1 MVGSDGAL
9 DISVVWH
16 PDTDRHRDIT
26 GVWIGVPEPGDEEP
40 DRTAAIATALRAL
53 DAPFVEADAHD
64 DTTLLAVHDREY
76 VEFLDT
82 AHSQWVAD
90 GYPERGG
97 QPNVMPYLFPSRAF
111 TLGESPR
118 RPGALHAWVG
128 RFATDT
134 MTPIAAGTAVAARAA
149 FDCALTAADL
159 VVHGAR
165 SAYALTR
172 PPGHHVGRDFFG
184 GSCYLNNA
192 AGAAAHLRR
201 NGLDRVAIIDI
212 DAHHGNGTQA
222 IFYDRADVWFGS
234 VHVDPAAGW
243 YPHFV
248 GHADET
254 GRGDGRGA
262 TMNVP
267 LPETSGDAEWIEAVA
282 VLSAHAARGR
292 PDAVVVSLGVDAALE
307 DPNSPLGV
315 TEAGFRVGGAAI
327 AAIDVPTVFVQ
338 EGGYVV
344 DRLGAYVAATLDGF
358 RRGS

>member
-9 DISVVWH
+9 DIAVVWH

-26 GVWIGVPEPGDEEP
+26 GVWIGIPEPGDEEP
-40 DRTAAIATALRAL
+40 DRTAAIARALRARN
-53 DAPFVEADAHD
+53 APFVEAVGHD
-64 DTTLLAVHDREY
+64 DSTLLVVHERAY
-76 VEFLDT
+76 VDFLDSVH
-82 AHSQWVAD
+82 AEWVAD
-90 GYPERGG
+90 GYPERTG
-97 QPNVMPYLFPSRAF
+97 QPLVMPYLFPSRAF
-111 TLGESPR
+111 TLGELPR
-118 RPGALHAWVG
+118 RPSALHAWIG
-128 RFATDT
+128 RYATDT

-149 FDCALTAADL
+149 FNCALTAADL
-159 VVHGAR
+159 VVQGAT

-192 AGAAAHLRR
+192 AGVAEHLRR
-201 NGLDRVAIIDI
+201 SGIERVAIIDI

-234 VHVDPAAGW
+234 VHIDPAAGW

-254 GRGDGRGA
+254 GRGEGIGA

-267 LPETSGDAEWIEAVA
+267 LPETAGDAEWIEAVA
-282 VLSAHAARGR
+282 VLCAHAARAR
-292 PDAVVVSLGVDAALE
+292 PEAVVVSLGVDAALE
-307 DPNSPLGV
+307 DPNSPLRV

-327 AAIDVPTVFVQ
+327 AAIAAPTVFVQ

-344 DRLGAYVAATLDGF
+344 DRLGDFVTATLDGF
-358 RRGS
+358 RRGT